1 MITTRIAVLE
11 IRGTTNVSIY
21 NIIFSSEEGALNE
34 DVKGQ

>member
-11 IRGTTNVSIY
+11 IYIY

-34 DVKGQ
+34 EVKGQ